1 MSAFFSYLVNGL
13 AVGCGFALLA
23 SGLVTIHR
31 VTGVV
36 NFAQA
41 TFAVVGGLCTGSL
54 LSMGLPHGVAELAG
68 VALAVAAGL
77 LTGLAA
83 LGKPGTS
90 PQSALIVTLGVGILA
105 YALEIAIWGDQPS
118 SFAGLHGSLTVA
130 GVRIQWQYV
139 LVIAVTAVVF
149 GALGAFFTRTDLGK
163 ALTACASDPYAAR
176 LVGIGVVRMS
186 LVAFALGGGLGGI
199 AGVLLTPLQPISFD
213 SDVALIVNGFAAAI
227 LGGLNRPGPA
237 LVGGLLL
244 GVAEAMVAGYGNAS
258 YQTEIAL
265 VLMLTI
271 MIWRAARTPAVH
283 EEAAT

>member
-1 MSAFFSYLVNGL
+1 MTAFLSYLVNGL

-41 TFAVVGGLCTGSL
+41 TFAVVAGLSAGSL
-54 LSMGLPHGVAELAG
+54 LGVGLPHGPAEFGG
-68 VALAVAAGL
+68 VAVAVAVGL

-83 LGKPGTS
+83 LGRRGTS
-90 PQSALIVTLGVGILA
+90 TQSALIVTLGIGILA
-105 YALEIAIWGDQPS
+105 YAIEIAIWGDQPK
-118 SFAGLHGSLTVA
+118 SFAGLRGSLNIG
-130 GVRIQWQYV
+130 GVRIQWQYL

-149 GALGAFFTRTDLGK
+149 GALGVFFTRTDLGK
-163 ALTACASDPYAAR
+163 AFTACSSDPYAAR
-176 LVGIGVVRMS
+176 LVGINVLRMS
-186 LVAFALGGGLGGI
+186 LGAFALGGGLGGI

-227 LGGLNRPGPA
+227 LGGLDRPAPA
-237 LVGGLLL
+237 LAGGLLL

-265 VLMLTI
+265 VLMLAI

-283 EEAAT
+283 EEATA

>member
-1 MSAFFSYLVNGL
+1 VTSFISYLVNGL

-23 SGLVTIHR
+23 SGLVTVHR
-31 VTGVV
+31 VTGVI

-41 TFAVVGGLCTGSL
+41 TFAVLAGLAAGSL
-54 LSMGLPHGVAELAG
+54 LGDGLPHGLAELAG

-83 LGKPGTS
+83 LGKRGTT
-90 PQSALIVTLGVGILA
+90 PQAALIVTLGISILA
-105 YALEIAIWGDQPS
+105 YAAEIAIWGDQPT
-118 SFAGLHGSLTVA
+118 SFPGLHGSLDIG
-130 GVRIQWQYV
+130 GVRVLWQYL
-139 LVIAVTAVVF
+139 LVIGVTVVVF
-149 GALGAFFTRTDLGK
+149 TALAAFFGRTYVGK

-176 LVGIGVVRMS
+176 LVGIGVLRMS

-213 SDVALIVNGFAAAI
+213 SDVSLIINGFAAAI

-237 LVGGLLL
+237 LAGALLL
-244 GVAEAMVAGYGNAS
+244 GVAESMVAGYGNAS

-265 VLMLTI
+265 GLMLVI

-283 EEAAT
+283 EEATA